1 MLLYHMCVTVC
12 VRWIKLLYRFCRHLV
27 HDWIVHWL
35 RQTTLA
41 TIQPIRIYSIIISP
55 LLSTFFF
62 FFLRK
67 KSLEVSVGLTLRT
80 LAHAHTPY
88 HFSVNYILCRRFYSS
103 TFWRRKKCSRRKC
116 ERERKRNTTLTHR
129 ANKRVILARCTHKK
143 GVY

>member
-67 KSLEVSVGLTLRT
+67 KSSEVSVGLTLRT
-80 LAHAHTPY
+80 LAHANTPY

-103 TFWRRKKCSRRKC
+103 TFWRRKKYLRRKC
-116 ERERKRNTTLTHR
+116 EREREKQHLRTEPT
-129 ANKRVILARCTHKK
+129 KARCTHKK